1 MTRKKLLLAM
11 TIVILGVIGSGL
23 YAIWRHQAGPAP
35 SKPRELVVL
44 TPNSPNILTGTI
56 PAFEEKYGIKIRLI
70 QGGTGQL
77 IDRLQKDKDQ
87 LHADIFFGG
96 NYTQFES
103 HKELFE
109 PYLSKHIGFVL
120 PDYLLQS
127 EVATPYTLNGSVLI
141 VNNELAKDMVITS
154 YEDLLKPELK
164 GKIAFADP
172 NTSSSAFSHLT
183 NILLAK
189 GGYTN
194 PKAWSY
200 IKQLIH
206 SINSIKSASSSDV
219 YQSVAEGKMTVG
231 LTYEDPCVTLL
242 KSGANV
248 SIVYPKE
255 GTVFLPSA
263 VAIVKQSKAKA
274 EAKLFINYMLSLD
287 VQRAFGQSTS
297 NRPIRKDAK
306 ASQDMKPLDDIVT
319 LKEDYSYITRH
330 KKDILER
337 YNQLRRTAD

>member
-1 MTRKKLLLAM
+1 MA
-11 TIVILGVIGSGL
+11 IVILGLIGSGL

-44 TPNSPNILTGTI
+44 TPNSQNILTGTI

-70 QGGTGQL
+70 QGSTGQL
-77 IDRLQKDKDQ
+77 IDRLQKARISSMQ
-87 LHADIFFGG
+87 TSFWG

-172 NTSSSAFSHLT
+172 NTSSSAFSQLT

-287 VQRAFGQSTS
+287 VQRAFDQSTS

-306 ASQDMKPLDDIVT
+306 ASQDMKPLNDIVT
-319 LKEDYSYITRH
+319 LKEDYDYITRH

-337 YNQLRRTAD
+337 YNQLRKTTD